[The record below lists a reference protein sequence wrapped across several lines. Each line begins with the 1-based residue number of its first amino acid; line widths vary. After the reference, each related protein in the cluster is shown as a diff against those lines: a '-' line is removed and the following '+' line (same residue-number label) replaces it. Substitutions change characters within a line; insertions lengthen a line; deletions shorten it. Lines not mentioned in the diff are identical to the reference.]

1 MTSPKRTANV
11 VGVRLQPTG
20 PVQYLDPGGVEVE
33 VGDRV
38 IVETEAGRGEGDVII
53 APAQVLFSELPNT
66 QGTVLAKVGP

>member
-1 MTSPKRTANV
+1 M
-11 VGVRLQPTG
+11 
-20 PVQYLDPGGVEVE
+20 E

-38 IVETEAGRGEGDVII
+38 IVETEIGRGEGEVII